1 MWSVPSAPMPR
12 RSSSRPSPEQ
22 RTGKDFYRTV
32 YEYPPG
38 RAERRPW
45 RPWWEHA
52 KDRKT
57 WEYTIVGVDELHELT
72 GLEPEQILQFPGTE
86 LVTRVLP
93 DGRREQAL
101 KVPAEFVPSVFS
113 QKDG

>member
-1 MWSVPSAPMPR
+1 MPR
-12 RSSSRPSPEQ
+12 RTTSRPSPEQ

-45 RPWWEHA
+45 RPWWEHK
-52 KDRKT
+52 KDRQT
-57 WEYTIVGVDELHELT
+57 WEYVIVGVDELRELT
-72 GLEPEQILQFPGTE
+72 GLEPEQILQFRGSE
-86 LVTRVLP
+86 WVTRER

-101 KVPAEFVPSVFS
+101 KVPREFVPSAFS
-113 QKDG
+113 Q